1 MHLCKKIFQMLLK
14 NYKPILYL
22 FFFALAAYVL
32 HKALFSVLEINAE
45 NFYYSTA
52 FLYLIFFGL
61 SAFLYLILV
70 VVKKKNFEIVG
81 MAFLFG
87 TASQMLLAYLI
98 LRPILENKT
107 GEVMVEKINFFI
119 TFILFLLFQ
128 TLLTV
133 RLLNEKH

>member
-1 MHLCKKIFQMLLK
+1 MLLK
-14 NYKPILYL
+14 NYKPFLHL
-22 FFFALAAYVL
+22 FFFAVAAYVL
-32 HKALFSVLEINAE
+32 HKAALLVLEVNVQ
-45 NFYYSTA
+45 NFYYSTE

-61 SAFLYLILV
+61 SALLYIVLLI
-70 VVKKKNFEIVG
+70 VKKKNFEVIG

-87 TASQMLLAYLI
+87 TFTQMLIGYLI

-107 GEVMVEKINFFI
+107 EGVMIEKINFFV

-133 RLLNEKH
+133 RLLNEKR